1 MLLYQHENIYIFLKL
16 LKCFETMMKVNQKL
30 FQSSNQVHTSD

>member
-1 MLLYQHENIYIFLKL
+1 MLLYQYNFFKKL
-16 LKCFETMMKVNQKL
+16 LKYFETMVKVNQKL

>member
-1 MLLYQHENIYIFLKL
+1 MLLYQYNFLKL
-16 LKCFETMMKVNQKL
+16 PKSFETMVKVNQKL

>member
-1 MLLYQHENIYIFLKL
+1 MLLYQYNFLKL
-16 LKCFETMMKVNQKL
+16 LKYFETMVKVNQQL

>member
-1 MLLYQHENIYIFLKL
+1 MLLYQYKFFKKL
-16 LKCFETMMKVNQKL
+16 PKCFETMVKVNQKL

>member
-1 MLLYQHENIYIFLKL
+1 MLLYQYNFLKL
-16 LKCFETMMKVNQKL
+16 PKCFETMVKVNQKL